1 MNIKR
6 RVANLCK
13 KYGTKDPYKLC
24 KMLKINVLYV
34 DLGNV
39 KGVYKKVLTNKF
51 IVLNEKMDAFC
62 QKVVLTHEL
71 GHAILHNSQNIQ
83 TLKDYNLFPET
94 NSKIELEANIF
105 TAELLI
111 DDDFF
116 CDESIEN
123 PSIDIK
129 ILEQLKEL
137 KYKNEV

>member
-51 IVLNEKMDAFC
+51 IVINKRLDDFC
-62 QKVVLTHEL
+62 QKVVLAHEL
-71 GHAILHNSQNIQ
+71 GHAILHDSKEIR
-83 TLKDYNLFPET
+83 TLKDYGIFPKI
-94 NSKIELEANIF
+94 NNKIEFEANIF

-111 DDDFF
+111 DDDFVD
-116 CDESIEN
+116 DEYIKNS
-123 PSIDIK
+123 SIDIK

-137 KYKNEV
+137 KYKK